1 MTDTLRRLMRTPQGV
16 LGSVLLAGLVLACI
30 LGSTAA
36 PYQPEAM
43 DFAGRFAAPGV
54 KHWFG
59 ADQLGRD
66 VLSRLLVGAR
76 STIPLPSPP
85 PFRAR
90 RPAPASAL
98 CPPIS
103 APGARRR
110 SPGPST

>member
-16 LGSVLLAGLVLACI
+16 LGSVLVVGLVLACI
-30 LGSTAA
+30 LGGAAA

-43 DFAGRFAAPGV
+43 DFAGRFAAPGI

-76 STIPLPSPP
+76 STIPLAVAATFSGAAIGACVEIG
-85 PFRAR
+85 RAHV
-90 RPAPASAL
+90 
-98 CPPIS
+98 
-103 APGARRR
+103 
-110 SPGPST
+110 